1 MMSLGCLRFGYPEMR
16 HHRREV
22 PLPNQ
27 PVLLKVL
34 IGQRHWQNYGT
45 FSAEYDK
52 AAGQLDS
59 NLARTHPSRAQLH
72 RWTNGALKGLPY
84 PDHCRVLEVMF
95 PGYTAEQLFSPS
107 TPELLYAGSQANG
120 HAVANAPSSGPP
132 IFAAPSV
139 GIRPF
144 IEQAF
149 QRDHVSVDFAGFSGE
164 TLHGVIQEP
173 LDKIRIG
180 RARPASITIRMLLP
194 DTTRPMVLPC
204 RADDLSDDPGLRAR
218 MTRLTARHAHAI
230 VDSVQEL
237 AALGIVPDA
246 TAEIRAHGC
255 SSLFKLYVL
264 NGEEAFFGL
273 YPILKHPVMLNDGM
287 QDIYDLMGKDAMV
300 FHHSAHS
307 GNPTDLAWLNHAST
321 WFTTMWDTISYEYPA

>member
-1 MMSLGCLRFGYPEMR
+1 MSE
-16 HHRREV
+16 
-22 PLPNQ
+22 Q
-27 PVLLKVL
+27 PVMLKLLLREK
-34 IGQRHWQNYGT
+34 HWQNYST
-45 FSAEYDK
+45 FCAEYDK
-52 AAGQLDS
+52 AARQLDPG
-59 NLARTHPSRAQLH
+59 LARSYPSRAQLH
-72 RWTNGALKGLPY
+72 RWLAGVLRGLPY
-84 PDHCRVLEVMF
+84 PDHCRVLEAMF
-95 PGYTAEQLFSPS
+95 AGYTAGQMFQPA
-107 TPELLYAGSQANG
+107 TPELLYAGGHPNG
-120 HAVANAPSSGPP
+120 HTAASAAVSGPP
-132 IFAAPSV
+132 VFAAPSV

-149 QRDHVSVDFAGFSGE
+149 QRDHVSLDFAGFSGE

-180 RARPASITIRMLLP
+180 RISPASITIRILLP

-204 RADDLSDDPGLRAR
+204 RADDLADDPNLRAR

-237 AALGIVPDA
+237 AALGLVPDA

-255 SSLFKLYVL
+255 SPLFKLYL
-264 NGEEAFFGL
+264 INGEEAFFGL
-273 YPILKHPVMLNDGM
+273 YPILKHPVMLPGGM

-307 GNPTDLAWLNHAST
+307 GNTTDLAYLDHAST
-321 WFTTMWDTISYEYPA
+321 WFASMWDTISYEYPA